1 MAKLFAPTALSMAL
15 CLGALTA
22 PALATTTDNS
32 SPANSDISS
41 QFGAQDVTD
50 DQIIIPPNENADA
63 RAAAYANLDPQRDL
77 TLLPGT
83 VAKTRD
89 QLMAAARSG
98 DIENF
103 RAILQ
108 SQPQTPRLSFGVVD
122 NPIQFLRDSSNDGEG
137 LELMAIMLE
146 LLEAPYAV
154 EDLGEGEPKLFV
166 WPAYATHNLQELSPQ
181 ELVEVYKIV
190 SHLDVEEMRLYGGWY
205 FFRVGI
211 DENGVWRFFVAGD

>member
-1 MAKLFAPTALSMAL
+1 MMRFLASSTISAALLA
-15 CLGALTA
+15 GALTA
-22 PALATTTDNS
+22 PAIASTSGNS
-32 SPANSDISS
+32 SNANSEVTS
-41 QFGAQDVTD
+41 QFGPADPSD

-63 RAAAYANLDPQRDL
+63 RAAAYDNLEPQRDL
-77 TLLPGT
+77 SVLPPE

-89 QLMAAARSG
+89 LLMDAARSG
-98 DIENF
+98 DVERF
-103 RAILQ
+103 RPIIDA
-108 SQPQTPRLSFGVVD
+108 QPDAPQFSFGVVD
-122 NPIQFLRDSSNDGEG
+122 QPIQFLRDSSNDGEG

-154 EDLGEGEPKLFV
+154 QDLGDGRPKMYV
-166 WPAYATHNLQELSPQ
+166 WPAYATHNLQGLSDQ

-211 DENGVWRFFVAGD
+211 DENGVWQFFVAGD

>member
-1 MAKLFAPTALSMAL
+1 MAKLLAPIALTMILSA
-15 CLGALTA
+15 GALTA
-22 PALATTTDNS
+22 PVLATATDNS
-32 SPANSDISS
+32 SPANSEISS
-41 QFGAQDVTD
+41 QFGVEDITD
-50 DQIIIPPNENADA
+50 DQIIIPPNENADE

-77 TLLPGT
+77 SILPIE
-83 VAKTRD
+83 VVETRD
-89 QLMAAARSG
+89 QLMDAARSG

-103 RAILQ
+103 RTILEA
-108 SQPQTPRLSFGVVD
+108 QPQTPRLSFGEVD
-122 NPIQFLRDSSNDGEG
+122 NPIQFLRESSNDGEG

-154 EDLGEGEPKLFV
+154 QDLGEGEPKMFV
-166 WPAYATHNLQELSPQ
+166 WPAYATHNLQELNPQ

>member
-1 MAKLFAPTALSMAL
+1 MAKLFAPSALTMAL

-22 PALATTTDNS
+22 PAFATTTDNS

-41 QFGAQDVTD
+41 QFGDQDVTD

-63 RAAAYANLDPQRDL
+63 RAAAYDNLDPQRDL
-77 TLLPGT
+77 AILPST

-89 QLMAAARSG
+89 QLMDAARSG
-98 DIENF
+98 DVERF
-103 RAILQ
+103 RPIIDA
-108 SQPQTPRLSFGVVD
+108 QPEVPQLSFGVVD
-122 NPIQFLRDSSNDGEG
+122 QPIQYLRDSSNDGEG

-154 EDLGEGEPKLFV
+154 QDFGDGRPKMFV
-166 WPAYATHNLQELSPQ
+166 WPAYATHNLQELNPQ